1 MIKVGNIVRGTMKD
15 PWSIY
20 FNKGIYKVVDVKW
33 RNGQRM
39 ITVLVLSHPHAG
51 AIGKTYSEL
60 DPELLV
66 KVGATLV

>member
-1 MIKVGNIVRGTMKD
+1 MIKVGNIVRGTMED
-15 PWSIY
+15 PWSLCC
-20 FNKGIYKVVDVKW
+20 NKGIYKVVNVKW

-39 ITVLVLSHPHAG
+39 ITVLVLSHPYSG

-60 DPELLV
+60 DPKFLV

>member
-1 MIKVGNIVRGTMKD
+1 MIKVGNIVRGTMED
-15 PWSIY
+15 PWSLY
-20 FNKGIYKVVDVKW
+20 CNKGIYKVVNVKW

-39 ITVLVLSHPHAG
+39 ITVLVLSHPYAG

-60 DPELLV
+60 DHEFLV